1 MKKQIFH
8 KNITTSNYCS
18 KNVACSSWQNNNKG
32 KPFLMSSDN
41 IILVGND
48 AIEYECNLLE
58 GTRISESIPVVRP
71 MYDFYQALY
80 DVGQYILSYN

>member
-1 MKKQIFH
+1 
-8 KNITTSNYCS
+8 
-18 KNVACSSWQNNNKG
+18 
-32 KPFLMSSDN
+32 MSSDN

-48 AIEYECNLLE
+48 AIEYECNLLA